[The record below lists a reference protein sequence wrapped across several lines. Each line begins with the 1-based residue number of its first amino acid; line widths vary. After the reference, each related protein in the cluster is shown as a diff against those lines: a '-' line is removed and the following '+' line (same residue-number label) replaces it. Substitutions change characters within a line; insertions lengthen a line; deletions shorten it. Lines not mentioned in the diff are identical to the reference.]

1 MRVVCDTNTANSLS
15 KELLN
20 HLLEP
25 LIVSQELIKLALV
38 QASSSHYTAA
48 ATAAKLGHLLLK
60 LPLHGLESSVL
71 EQVKLCLQLLILF
84 LELVE
89 VGWLMGSSLEKANYV
104 VINRLKLIVGK
115 ALVSQFW
122 LRLIRFIHHG
132 LEFELVLYVCPL
144 LLEFV
149 IVVL

>member
-38 QASSSHYTAA
+38 QASSCHHLAGVV
-48 ATAAKLGHLLLK
+48 ATAAELGHLLLQ
-60 LPLHGLESSVL
+60 LPLHLLESCVL
-71 EQVKLCLQLLILF
+71 EQVKLSFQMFILF

-89 VGWLMGSSLEKANYV
+89 VSWLLGSSLKKANDE
-104 VINRLKLIVGK
+104 VINRLQLLVGE
-115 ALVSQFW
+115 ALVSKCWFS
-122 LRLIRFIHHG
+122 LI
-132 LEFELVLYVCPL
+132 
-144 LLEFV
+144 
-149 IVVL
+149 

>member
-38 QASSSHYTAA
+38 QASSSHYLAAVATTASE
-48 ATAAKLGHLLLK
+48 LGHLLLE
-60 LPLHGLESSVL
+60 LPLHGLESCVL
-71 EQVKLCLQLLILF
+71 EQVELCFELLILF

-89 VGWLMGSSLEKANYV
+89 VSWLMSSTLEKANDE
-104 VINRLKLIVGK
+104 VINRLDLIVVE
-115 ALVSQFW
+115 ALVSQCW
-122 LRLIRFIHHG
+122 LSLI
-132 LEFELVLYVCPL
+132 
-144 LLEFV
+144 
-149 IVVL
+149 